1 MTSDRLETLAEIEAE
16 LWQQLHAA
24 VARGTHPWRTAVL
37 ATTDGEIGDART
49 VVLRSADS
57 ASQRLTLFSDA
68 RAAKVAQMA
77 THPLG
82 TLVLWSPALSWQLRV
97 RVRLRAHTD
106 GLAVSSHW
114 ARLKLTAA
122 AQDYLSLRPPGSAL
136 DASVDARG
144 ESAHFALIEA
154 EVQAIDW
161 LELHPQ
167 GHRRASFAEGQAL
180 WLQA

>member
-1 MTSDRLETLAEIEAE
+1 MTAERLDSLPEIEAALWHE
-16 LWQQLHAA
+16 LVAA
-24 VARGTHPWRTAVL
+24 AQRGAHPWRNAVL

-57 ASQRLTLFSDA
+57 AKQRLTLFSDA

-82 TLVLWSPALSWQLRV
+82 TLVMWSPALSWQLRV
-97 RVRLRAHTD
+97 RVRLQAHTD

-122 AQDYLSLRPPGSAL
+122 AQDYLSVQAPGSAL
-136 DASVDARG
+136 DAALQARG
-144 ESAHFALIEA
+144 ERAHFALIEA
-154 EVQAIDW
+154 DVQAIDW

-167 GHRRASFAEGQAL
+167 GHRRARFADGQAL